1 MSNIHMNETRSVKRD
16 IIEMIPCDTSFAE
29 TYLHKFDQQSVLQQE
44 IDVGIVDADAGR
56 LTSLA
61 TVKAKWLSR

>member
-1 MSNIHMNETRSVKRD
+1 MSYIHMNETRSVKRN
-16 IIEMIPCDTSFAE
+16 IIEMIPCDSSFAE
-29 TYLHKFDQQSVLQQE
+29 A
-44 IDVGIVDADAGR
+44 IDAGIADADAGR

>member
-1 MSNIHMNETRSVKRD
+1 MSYIHMNETRSVKRD
-16 IIEMIPCDTSFAE
+16 IEMIPCDTSFAE
-29 TYLHKFDQQSVLQQE
+29 TYLHKLDQQAVLQQE
-44 IDVGIVDADAGR
+44 IDAGIADADADR

>member
-1 MSNIHMNETRSVKRD
+1 MNETRSVKRN
-16 IIEMIPCDTSFAE
+16 IIKMIPCDSSLVEA
-29 TYLHKFDQQSVLQQE
+29 YLHKLDQQSVRQQA
-44 IDVGIVDADAGR
+44 IDAGIADGDAGR

>member
-1 MSNIHMNETRSVKRD
+1 MSYIHMNETHSVKRN
-16 IIEMIPCDTSFAE
+16 IIEMIPCDSSFAE
-29 TYLHKFDQQSVLQQE
+29 AYLHKLDQQSVLQQA
-44 IDVGIVDADAGR
+44 IDAGIADADAGK

>member
-1 MSNIHMNETRSVKRD
+1 MNETRSVKRN
-16 IIEMIPCDTSFAE
+16 IIEMIPCDSSFAE
-29 TYLHKFDQQSVLQQE
+29 ASLHKLDQQFVRQQA
-44 IDVGIVDADAGR
+44 IDAGIADADAGR

>member
-1 MSNIHMNETRSVKRD
+1 MSYFHMNETRSVKRT
-16 IIEMIPCDTSFAE
+16 IIEMIPCDSSFAE
-29 TYLHKFDQQSVLQQE
+29 AYLHKRDQQSVRQQA
-44 IDVGIVDADAGR
+44 IDAGIADADAGR